1 MSPHTTLTLRGSRAR
16 RSRLR
21 SAAVP
26 NLRLTHLVAFL
37 AGLVLCTFLQ
47 LRAHPKVALETNG
60 STQPTLFDL
69 TGSLRFGPGYDAL
82 GGMLVYD
89 ASGTVVG
96 RYVDDETPNQQTV
109 INEEWNAGVTLIIA
123 GIAPGTPHL
132 RYAHAVNAQEWY
144 PYNSGYPAADWG
156 PMPRAQ
162 AYILQ
167 WQFSLTGPPPTQR
180 ERMRLL
186 RQARRHHPILIMG
199 Y

>member
-96 RYVDDETPNQQTV
+96 RYVDDKTPNQQTV
-109 INEEWNAGVTLIIA
+109 INEEMERWRHLDNRRNRAGHSPPAVCPRGQCAGVVPVQL
-123 GIAPGTPHL
+123 GLPS
-132 RYAHAVNAQEWY
+132 R
-144 PYNSGYPAADWG
+144 
-156 PMPRAQ
+156 
-162 AYILQ
+162 
-167 WQFSLTGPPPTQR
+167 
-180 ERMRLL
+180 
-186 RQARRHHPILIMG
+186 
-199 Y
+199 